1 MMTDLLSM
9 DQKDM
14 EELAAEHGFPA
25 FRGKQL
31 YQWCHKK
38 EVFHFDEMKNLPKD
52 FRCFLAENTV
62 LHRGQKI
69 AESVSENGE
78 TVKFLLRFGEEY
90 IETVLMCYSRKKARD
105 RNTLCVSTQ
114 AGCAMGCKFCATGQG
129 GLRRNLSAGEI
140 VEQVNF
146 ANDFLRRRGEPPVSN
161 IVYMGMG
168 EPLANYDAVLK
179 SIRVLNDA
187 KEIGMRRISVSTCG
201 LVPEIQRLAKENLQ
215 LTLAVSLHGAE
226 EELRS
231 QLMPI
236 NKKYP
241 LSVLMPALAEYIS
254 RTGRRVTIEYAL
266 FDHVNDRRED
276 AESLGRLLKDS
287 LFHVN
292 LVPGNPVAGTELR
305 ESSAERIHNFR
316 SELEKQHVP
325 VSIRESKGRDID
337 GACGQLRAKY
347 QKIKN

>member
-38 EVFHFDEMKNLPKD
+38 EVFHFDEMTNLPKD

-62 LHRGQKI
+62 LRRGQKI